1 MPTSGE
7 GDAGQI
13 FIQCFSNCE
22 FSLKQSE
29 GEIYLFH
36 GTWGDL
42 DKYGNR
48 KVVCPKITFHKAKR
62 FFAIWRDSSHL
73 AQEKSFVSWEGG
85 RGADKYG
92 TQKGIC
98 QQKHFPSSNIF
109 YSNIVIQNSS
119 CKGEIHVSRGGGT
132 LVTQNLQSSLPI
144 M

>member
-62 FFAIWRDSSHL
+62 FSAIWRDSSHL
-73 AQEKSFVSWEGG
+73 AQENPLFHGRWGG
-85 RGADKYG
+85 GGGLISTGPERVYASKN
-92 TQKGIC
+92 TF
-98 QQKHFPSSNIF
+98 HLAIF
-109 YSNIVIQNSS
+109 FIVILSYRTHLVRVKFMFQ
-119 CKGEIHVSRGGGT
+119 GEGARW
-132 LVTQNLQSSLPI
+132 
-144 M
+144 